1 MRLSTTQI
9 FQQGISAILDQQSR
23 LSQAQQ
29 QVSTG
34 KRINSPSDD
43 PVGSAR
49 VIDIGEQIAIAEQ
62 YERNAGL
69 AVNQLGLEE
78 NALVGVEN
86 ILQRVRELTV
96 QANND
101 TLSPENRKSIAVE
114 IRTRLDELV
123 ALANSKDANGDYL
136 FAGFQKASQPFSL
149 NNGVVSYNGDQGQTF
164 LQVGPQVQV
173 PVNDSGAE
181 VFQLIDTGNGVF
193 TVTDDPG
200 NTGTGIV
207 GATSEEGVFIEDTYT
222 LTFTQLLPDD
232 PITYQVTGAVSGPV
246 ATGTYNPGDSISFNG
261 AVLALDG
268 EPADGDSFVIA
279 PAGRQ
284 DLFSTLDR
292 LATALESDNGSP
304 LGRAQLHNEVN
315 RQLNNLD
322 QALEKIVSV
331 RARVGTRLN
340 NIESQSQLNQGF
352 ILQMQQARS
361 DIEDVDL
368 IEAVSQLNFQAISL
382 QAAQQAYVQV
392 QGLSLFNLL

>member
-1 MRLSTTQI
+1 MRLSTAQI
-9 FQQGISAILDQQSR
+9 FQQGVSAILDQQSR

-69 AVNQLGLEE
+69 AINQLGLEE
-78 NALVGVEN
+78 NALVSVEN
-86 ILQRVRELTV
+86 ILQRVRELTI

-101 TLSPENRKSIAVE
+101 TLSPENRESIAVE

-149 NNGVVSYNGDQGQTF
+149 NNAVVSYNGDQGQTF

-207 GATSEEGVFIEDTYT
+207 GATSGEGVFIEDTYT
-222 LTFTQLLPDD
+222 LTFAQLLPGD
-232 PITYQVTGAVSGPV
+232 PISYQVTGVVSGPV
-246 ATGTYNPGDSISFNG
+246 AAGTYNPGDSISFNG

-292 LATALESDNGSP
+292 LATALELDNGSP

-331 RARVGTRLN
+331 RARVGARLN

-352 ILQMQQARS
+352 ILQMQQTRS